1 MDNISKAAADYI
13 LKELYELARNEF
25 ITSSELYQVM
35 DKFIRSLVSEP
46 GLPQTTADKIISFM
60 DILIGAKGVTMAVE
74 LATHMT
80 TNINSL
86 VSEPDKGP
94 RPMTPFEHQWMDFK
108 KVLSELITFQKD
120 YEERTK
126 DYCPG
131 NKYYADKLMG
141 IVNEAKRVVDG
152 EALVSEPGED
162 EFRPFIIHHLGK
174 DKYEI
179 FPLET
184 NEEIAKRLFEEW
196 KEWFFDSGTKQ
207 IDLVTFIPW
216 LSWKK

>member
-46 GLPQTTADKIISFM
+46 
-60 DILIGAKGVTMAVE
+60 V
-74 LATHMT
+74 
-80 TNINSL
+80 
-86 VSEPDKGP
+86 
-94 RPMTPFEHQWMDFK
+94 
-108 KVLSELITFQKD
+108 
-120 YEERTK
+120 
-126 DYCPG
+126 
-131 NKYYADKLMG
+131 
-141 IVNEAKRVVDG
+141 
-152 EALVSEPGED
+152 ED
-162 EFRPFIIHHLGK
+162 EFRPFIIHHLDK

-196 KEWFFDSGTKQ
+196 KEWFFDSSTKQ
-207 IDLVTFIPW
+207 IDLMTFIPW
-216 LSWKK
+216 LDRKK